1 MADPSST
8 APVRPASSQPSS
20 ATTTDTS
27 AIYYDISP
35 TIVFLVRMF
44 NVIVLLMVGIAFI
57 LCLIQA
63 NTTNKSYYLL
73 ACNTV
78 ISSFVGVVVNWWYRN
93 GDLGV
98 EKYWYIV
105 LVGVVILIQTITTD
119 IYVFRPEPAD
129 MSGLSTAKP
138 VVNGTT
144 RAYTWVTISNVTSNK
159 SLDVYHHT
167 LPAVPVVLDAF

>member
-8 APVRPASSQPSS
+8 APVRPPSTPTSSP
-20 ATTTDTS
+20 TTTDSS

-35 TIVFLVRMF
+35 TIVFVVRMF
-44 NVIVLLMVGIAFI
+44 NVIVLIMVAIAFI
-57 LCLIQA
+57 LCLVQA

-73 ACNTV
+73 ACNIV
-78 ISSFVGVVVNWWYRN
+78 ISSFVGVVVNWWYRS

-119 IYVFRPEPAD
+119 IYVFRPEPEN
-129 MSGLSTAKP
+129 MSGISTAKP
-138 VVNGTT
+138 VINGTT
-144 RAYTWVTISNVTSNK
+144 RAYTWT
-159 SLDVYHHT
+159 
-167 LPAVPVVLDAF
+167 